1 MVLVSCLGDT
11 ERLGA
16 DRGQPRVSPQQ
27 IRPGEGQ
34 EASAP
39 PHRPQGWQQAA
50 RPQGGRQVPG
60 APRAEPGCG
69 ASMRRLSEEGQHPP
83 WSGQA
88 PGPLPLLRGWA
99 THREVTA
106 GGRGAAAP
114 TGSPRT
120 RFTRRGAGARKPRA
134 APPHP
139 HPAQAAHPRGHQP
152 RAAAPGLEGWGR
164 RMRRYWVPAPP
175 PRRSGR

>member
-1 MVLVSCLGDT
+1 MDSLEFQPSRSTRG
-11 ERLGA
+11 RAGGQRARSPAPGA
-16 DRGQPRVSPQQ
+16 GSRR
-27 IRPGEGQ
+27 
-34 EASAP
+34 
-39 PHRPQGWQQAA
+39 HA
-50 RPQGGRQVPG
+50 RKEGGRYPG
-60 APRAEPGCG
+60 APRAEPGCR
-69 ASMRRLSEEGQHPP
+69 ASMRRLLSEEGQHPP

-106 GGRGAAAP
+106 RGRGAAAP
-114 TGSPRT
+114 AGSLRT

-139 HPAQAAHPRGHQP
+139 HPAQAAHPRGHRPQ
-152 RAAAPGLEGWGR
+152 AAAPGLEWGGR